1 MMIMMIVMRARK
13 YNYNYCG
20 AKLELLS
27 PVFLKF
33 IEYGPK
39 ATPSIKWPQIIFLAV
54 RRDDCDDD
62 DCDARQEL

>member
-27 PVFLKF
+27 PVFLKI
-33 IEYGPK
+33 IEYGLK
-39 ATPSIKWPQIIFLAV
+39 AKPSILWLQIVFLVA
-54 RRDDCDDD
+54 RRDDDYD
-62 DCDARQEL
+62 DCDARQEI